1 LVRLIRFLT
10 IGWCLIGLA
19 LPPSPAEAQSGGV
32 VREIIVEGTQ
42 RIEPETVR
50 SYLLIQEGDP
60 FNAERVDRSL
70 KSLFATGLFADVTI
84 GRQHDSMVVTV
95 VENPV
100 INRIAFEG
108 NTRLE
113 DEVLETEV
121 TLRPRVIYTR
131 TKVQND
137 VKRILTLYR
146 RSGRFA
152 ATVEPKVIQ
161 LPQNRVD
168 LVFEVNEG
176 RLTEVESIR
185 FVGNREFGDS
195 RLREVIRTKET
206 RWYRFFTSDDT
217 YDPDR
222 LTLDRELLR
231 RFYLQKGYADF
242 RVVSGIAELTPDRRD
257 FFLTFTMEEGVR
269 YRFGEVTVEAHLRDL
284 KTEDLAGVI
293 EIEKE
298 DWYDADEVDHTIDAL
313 TDAVGALGYAFL
325 DIRPRINRDREAQT
339 IDVVFEVNEGPRV
352 FVERIDI
359 SGNVRTVDEVIRRE
373 FRLIEGD
380 AFNSAKLRRS
390 RQRIQNLN
398 FFEKISVE
406 RVPGSAPD
414 KAVVKVEVEEK
425 STGSLSVGAGYS
437 TTSGAMGDIGIR
449 ERNLLGRGQDIK
461 LNLILAERQ
470 SQVDFSFTEPYFM
483 DREVAA
489 GFDLFHVA
497 TDLQDTSSYDSKIS
511 GLSLRAGYPIS
522 ERLRQR
528 WKYTI
533 KQSKVTNVDD
543 DASVFVQDEEGSRIL
558 SEVSQTLTYDRRDN
572 RIAPTEGYFGAM
584 SNDLAGIGGDTRYL
598 RTTFKAGKYY
608 SLTDQWVLAF
618 TGRTGYIFGLGEDV
632 RLSDR
637 YFIGGDD
644 LRGFAT
650 HGVGPRDKDTNDA
663 LGGEWMYS
671 GSAELSFPLG
681 LPSEFAISG
690 RIFSDLGSSGSV
702 NPSGASVSDTAS
714 LRASLGAGIGWIS
727 PFGPI
732 GIDVGFP
739 VLKESIDET
748 EAFRINFGTR
758 F

>member
-1 LVRLIRFLT
+1 M
-10 IGWCLIGLA
+10 GWCLIGLGF
-19 LPPSPAEAQSGGV
+19 PPTPAAAQSGGV
-32 VREIIVEGTQ
+32 VREVIVEGAQ

-50 SYLLIQEGDP
+50 SYLLIQEGDV

-70 KSLFATGLFADVTI
+70 KSLFATGLFADVSI
-84 GRQHDSMVVTV
+84 ARQRDALVVTV

-108 NTRLE
+108 NNRLE
-113 DEVLETEV
+113 DDALETEV

-168 LVFEVNEG
+168 LVFEINEG

-195 RLREVIRTKET
+195 RLREVIRTKES

-242 RVVSGIAELTPDRRD
+242 RVVSGVAELTPDRRD

-269 YRFGEVTVEAHLRDL
+269 YRFGEISVEAHLRDL
-284 KTEDLAGVI
+284 EEEDFAGVI
-293 EIEKE
+293 EIEKD
-298 DWYDADEVDHTIDAL
+298 DWYDADEVDDTIDAL
-313 TDAVGALGYAFL
+313 TEVVGSLGYAFV

-339 IDVVFEVNEGPRV
+339 IEVIFEVNEGPRV

-359 SGNVRTVDEVIRRE
+359 SGNVRTMDEVIRRE

-390 RQRIQNLN
+390 RQRIQGLD
-398 FFEKISVE
+398 FFEKVSVE

-437 TTSGAMGDIGIR
+437 SSSGAMGDIGIR
-449 ERNLLGRGQDIK
+449 ERNLLGRGQDLR
-461 LNLILAERQ
+461 LNLTVAERR
-470 SQVDFSFTEPYFM
+470 SQIDLSFTEPYFL
-483 DREVAA
+483 DREIAA
-489 GFDLFHVA
+489 GFDAFHIA
-497 TDLQDTSSYDSKIS
+497 SDLQDTSSYDSKTT
-511 GLSLRAGYPIS
+511 GVAVRAGYPIT
-522 ERLRQR
+522 EHLRQR
-528 WKYTI
+528 WKYTV
-533 KQSKVTNVDD
+533 KQSKVTNVDEN
-543 DASVFVQDEEGSRIL
+543 ASIFVQDEEGSRIL
-558 SEVSQTLTYDRRDN
+558 SEISHSLTYDRRDN
-572 RIAPTEGYFGAM
+572 RISPTEGYFA
-584 SNDLAGIGGDTRYL
+584 SVTNDLAGVGGDTRYL
-598 RTTFKAGKYY
+598 RTTLKGGKFYP
-608 SLTDQWVLAF
+608 LMDQWVLSF
-618 TGRTGYIFGLGEDV
+618 TGRTGYIVGLGEDV

-637 YFIGGDD
+637 YFVGGDD

-650 HGVGPRDKDTNDA
+650 HGVGPRDKNTKDA

-671 GSAELSFPLG
+671 GSTEISFPLG

-690 RIFSDLGSSGSV
+690 RVFTDVGSAGKISPSGS
-702 NPSGASVSDTAS
+702 SVSDTGS
-714 LRASLGAGIGWIS
+714 LRASVGTGISWIS

-748 EAFRINFGTR
+748 EVFRINFGTR